1 MKVSAPLKAIPSAF
15 CGESRRVPS
24 AYLPGSPHL
33 LPCQRVSAV
42 ECRAIQLGHLL
53 FYYTC
58 PHENLKLK
66 KNITVVTNN
75 YEK

>member
-1 MKVSAPLKAIPSAF
+1 M
-15 CGESRRVPS
+15 
-24 AYLPGSPHL
+24 